1 MKQHRFT
8 KRLLEVAAVVGGL
21 TLAVFATDV
30 HAATLT
36 CTVKNPPLPGANNF
50 ATIQA
55 AIATPSC
62 TTIKVKPGS
71 YAGPI
76 TVNRNLMLLGHSKVN
91 TIINLAGN
99 TNPTLGAIVAVVG
112 SATKVTIDNFTITG
126 PGAGGC
132 GSLQY
137 GILVRDGATATIQN
151 NRITAIRDNPMSG
164 CQNGNAIQVGR
175 ESLATIGHATI
186 RKNTI
191 DDYQKTGIVVDGRL
205 TGLVSTA
212 AITENTVK
220 GDVNGDC
227 KPEFRCGPLAAQNG
241 IQVSRKAMA
250 TVTGNTITENRYD
263 PAVAASGGIL
273 LYNAGETT
281 VKSNT
286 VDGNDVGVWVFNTSN
301 ADVLSNKV
309 KNSSFDGIAVQA
321 GGFNTISSNIA
332 DRNGNGIGLYDTT
345 TNTVDHNV
353 LSMNEG
359 PGIFVDDDA
368 TGNFFLSNKSKKNV
382 TYGIEDLSTGGGTG
396 GTDNSYNGNFCTG
409 NGASPSTPPNVC

>member
-1 MKQHRFT
+1 MLRFT
-8 KRLLEVAAVVGGL
+8 KRLLEVATVVVGL
-21 TLAVFATDV
+21 TLAVFATDA
-30 HAATLT
+30 HAAT
-36 CTVKNPPLPGANNF
+36 CKVKNGPPSGANNF

-55 AIATPSC
+55 AIADPSC
-62 TTIKVKPGS
+62 TTIKVKAGS

-76 TVNRNLMLLGHSKVN
+76 TVNRSLTLMGQSKVN

-99 TNPTLGAIVAVVG
+99 TNPTLGAIVAVVAP
-112 SATKVTIDNFTITG
+112 ATNVTIDNFTITG

-137 GILVRDGATATIQN
+137 GILVRDAATATIQN
-151 NRITAIRDNPMSG
+151 NHITAIRDNPMSG

-175 ESLATIGHATI
+175 EALATIGHATI
-186 RKNTI
+186 RRNTI

-205 TGLVSTA
+205 TGPVSTA
-212 AITENTVK
+212 AITENTIK
-220 GDVNGDC
+220 GDVNGAC
-227 KPEFRCGPLAAQNG
+227 FPNYRCGSLAAQNG

-250 TVTGNTITENRYD
+250 TVTGNTITENRYN

-286 VDGNDVGVWVFNTSN
+286 MDRNDVGVWVLDTSN
-301 ADVLSNKV
+301 ADVLSNRV
-309 KNSSFDGIAVQA
+309 KNSTYDGVAVQA
-321 GGFNTISSNIA
+321 GSGTAAFNTISSNVA
-332 DRNGNGIGLYDTT
+332 DLNGNGIGLYATT

-353 LSMNEG
+353 LSRNDG

-368 TGNFFLSNKSKKNV
+368 TGNFFLSNKLKKNV
-382 TYGIEDLSTGGGTG
+382 TYGIEDQSTGGGTG
-396 GTDNSYNGNFCTG
+396 GTGNSYSSNVCTG
-409 NGASPSTPPNVC
+409 NGTAPSTPPNVC